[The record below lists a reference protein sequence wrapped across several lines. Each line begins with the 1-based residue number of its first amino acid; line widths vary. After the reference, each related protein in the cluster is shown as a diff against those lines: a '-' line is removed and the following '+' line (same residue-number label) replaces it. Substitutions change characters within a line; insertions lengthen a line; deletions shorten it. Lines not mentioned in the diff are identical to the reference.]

1 MQTYCASCR
10 KHTDK
15 IGSKKKT
22 MTNEVKVIRD
32 KSRPAISWSNKSRF
46 LEQNPNKKTDQNNV
60 NPIFFIN

>member
-1 MQTYCASCR
+1 
-10 KHTDK
+10 
-15 IGSKKKT
+15 

-32 KSRPAISWSNKSRF
+32 KSRLAISWSNKSRF

>member
-1 MQTYCASCR
+1 MQAVENTQ
-10 KHTDK
+10 
-15 IGSKKKT
+15 IILVQKKKT